1 MTIHPI
7 SRRGFLQG
15 SGTLVAWAFTPRIAS
30 AAQSRD
36 PRFVAIVL
44 RGALDGLAAVAPVGD
59 PDYLRVRNGLVVPT
73 GGDGAGIPLD
83 GFFALN
89 PAMPVLAELYR
100 KGEAL
105 IAHAVASPYRER
117 SHFDGQDVLES
128 GQAGIGMTDTGWLNR
143 ALMTM
148 PKGEPLT
155 SRDVL
160 ALGSGIPLIVRGPAP
175 VVTLTQQGFA
185 QASDD
190 TRARLLDLYNR
201 TNPMLA
207 AQLDRAVGL
216 AGKIGPNG
224 VMGAGDMGGMTALPP
239 AAKPYRLAG
248 ETAGRLLAKPD
259 GPRIG
264 AIGLFGWDT
273 HQAEGPLGGRL
284 GTLLGALD
292 QSIDGLRSAL
302 GDAWKDTVAVIAT
315 EFGRTARMNGTEGTD
330 HGTAT
335 IAILVGGAVK
345 GGRIVADWP
354 GLSDAAL
361 YQRRDLKPTTD
372 LRSVFKGVLRDHV
385 GVPENAL
392 ARDVFP
398 QSDAAKPMDG
408 LIA

>member
-30 AAQSRD
+30 AAPSRD

-73 GGDGAGIPLD
+73 SGDGAGIPLD
-83 GFFALN
+83 GFFVLN

-105 IAHAVASPYRER
+105 IVHAAASPYRER

-128 GQAGIGMTDTGWLNR
+128 GQTGAGLTDTGWLNR
-143 ALMTM
+143 ALMKM

-160 ALGSGIPLIVRGPAP
+160 ALGSGIPLIVRGRAP
-175 VVTLTQQGFA
+175 VVTLTPEGFA
-185 QASDD
+185 QPPDD
-190 TRARLLDLYNR
+190 TRARLLDLYNH

-207 AQLDRAVGL
+207 AQLERAVAL
-216 AGKIGPNG
+216 AGEIGPDG
-224 VMGAGDMGGMTALPP
+224 AMGAGDMSGMTALP
-239 AAKPYRLAG
+239 AAARPYRLAG

-335 IAILVGGAVK
+335 VAILVGGAVK
-345 GGRIVADWP
+345 GGRVIADWP

-361 YQRRDLKPTTD
+361 YQQRDLKPTTD

-392 ARDVFP
+392 AREVFP
-398 QSDAAKPMDG
+398 QSAAAKPMDG